1 MKLRRRL
8 SLPSV
13 SLAVCIATA
22 VLAAQEVRLRIGT
35 VVPRGSLWH
44 DTLQYIAQDWQRIVG
59 PGLKVVIHPD
69 SQLGDESDM
78 VRKARGGII
87 DAVGLS
93 SVGLS
98 RIDDGVSCLQ
108 LPMMLESYEEL
119 DFVRER
125 IAPLLE
131 RRIES
136 RGFKVLHWADGG
148 WVYVFTKQSARTPD
162 DLRRLR
168 LFTSA
173 GDPETEQLYKEFGFN
188 VVPHSATDLV
198 PMLQAGKLDAFAM
211 PPLFAQTQELFKLA
225 PNMTDVRWVPLV
237 GGTVIT
243 LKAWDRLP
251 ESKRDALLEAARK
264 PGDRLRADIRRMGDV
279 AVVEM
284 QKRGLKVLE
293 LDAATRRAWQM
304 EAEKTYP
311 KLRGTYCPAD
321 VFDEVRRL
329 RDEYRTNARTR

>member
-1 MKLRRRL
+1 
-8 SLPSV
+8 
-13 SLAVCIATA
+13 
-22 VLAAQEVRLRIGT
+22 
-35 VVPRGSLWH
+35 
-44 DTLQYIAQDWQRIVG
+44 
-59 PGLKVVIHPD
+59 
-69 SQLGDESDM
+69 M

-87 DAVGLS
+87 EAVGLS

-108 LPMMLESYEEL
+108 VPMMLESYEEL
-119 DFVRER
+119 DYVRER
-125 IAPLLE
+125 VAADLE
-131 RRIES
+131 RRIEL

-148 WVYVFTKQSARTPD
+148 WVYAFAKQPVHTPD

-173 GDPETEQLYKEFGFN
+173 GDPETERVYKELAFN
-188 VVPHSATDLV
+188 VVPFSATDLV